1 MSDNTIDDI
10 QYQRNVEMFKLKHP
24 GQRLFSADPKTP
36 AEILG
41 DIEERDRRLILILAA
56 LPSPIA
62 YEFLQTVAGN
72 RDDYTLQ
79 GIAKR
84 CGISRSTLNRL
95 LVSARE
101 VVKAGNTPPGIGS
114 SKTQKSGESTRR
126 GRAHRATNAAKKKN
140 NNKKGDKQCK

>member
-1 MSDNTIDDI
+1 MSDNQIDDI
-10 QYQRNVEMFKLKHP
+10 QYQRNVEMFNLKHP

-41 DIEERDRRLILILAA
+41 DIEERDRRLIFILAA

-101 VVKAGNTPPGIGS
+101 VVKTGNTPPGIGS
-114 SKTQKSGESTRR
+114 SQTDEGRLSTRR
-126 GRAHRATNAAKKKN
+126 GRAHRATTAKKQ
-140 NNKKGDKQCK
+140 NKTKKTKG